1 MHVLAVLPPDR
12 WMEINL
18 LDPLRRH
25 YCDSLQIFNYPGGMG
40 QLGSAGWRRNR
51 VKLNQELLS
60 TARTL
65 RTTGRL
71 DLIFFVVYDDFLL
84 VETARQLQQLNI
96 PMVNYHVDMAFQWY
110 RVIRTAPYFDVL
122 AVAQMTNADH
132 LRPYAQQIHWMPM
145 AANPRYYFRDRHQT
159 SLYQHSVSFVG
170 SFNPYRRA
178 LLADCISQGIT
189 PVVYGRGWTAAAP
202 SPYTFSWDAYK
213 VCHDLRYYAAP
224 RWKADGVESVLGPI
238 RRKYSRQSSFEP
250 LKDADVRGP
259 CLETALP
266 DIFAESQV
274 NLGFSDTGWHS
285 GTEVQRSHNL
295 QCRLRDFEVPMAG
308 GFYLVQEAPDHSQYY
323 KLGKE
328 IVTWSEPGDFIE
340 KALFYSRNP
349 QVAEKVREAG
359 QKRALGEHTWQH
371 RFDRLFEQVRLQ
383 GRLA

>member
-18 LDPLRRH
+18 IDPLRQH
-25 YCDSLQIFNYPGGMG
+25 YCDTLQVFHYPGGMG
-40 QLGSAGWRRNR
+40 QLGSADWRRTR
-51 VKLNQELLS
+51 EELNQELLS

-65 RTTGRL
+65 RATGRL
-71 DLIFFVVYDDFLL
+71 DLIFCVVYDDFLL
-84 VETARQLQQLNI
+84 VDTARQLQQLGV

-132 LRPYAQQIHWMPM
+132 LKPYAQQIHWMPM
-145 AANPRYYFRDRHQT
+145 AANPRYYFCERHET
-159 SLYQHSVSFVG
+159 SAYRHTVSFVG

-178 LLADCISQGIT
+178 LLADCVSHGIT
-189 PVVYGRGWTAAAP
+189 PVVYGRGWTSASP

-213 VCHDLRYYAAP
+213 VSHDLRYYAVP
-224 RWKADGVESVLGPI
+224 RWKAEGIESLLGPL
-238 RRKYSRQSSFEP
+238 RRKYSRQYSFEP
-250 LKDADVRGP
+250 MIGADVRGP
-259 CLETALP
+259 CEEQALP
-266 DIFAESQV
+266 GIFSESQI

-285 GTEVQRSHNL
+285 GIEVQQSHKL

-323 KLGKE
+323 NLGIE

-371 RFDRLFEQVRLQ
+371 RFDRLFDHVRLQ
-383 GRLA
+383 RKLA